1 MSVSLFRFLWLAQR
15 KARGGNKKQS
25 FVDGWIEFADK
36 RVAKSVAKML
46 NCRPMGGKST
56 SFYSADIWNL
66 KCDCDNVFVLALC
79 VACALTPREP
89 PPQTMIMSLK

>member
-1 MSVSLFRFLWLAQR
+1 MTYGRALLMSVSLFRFLWLAQR

-36 RVAKSVAKML
+36 GVAKSVAKML

-66 KCDCDNVFVLALC
+66 KCDCEYSRSHFVLH
-79 VACALTPREP
+79 VR
-89 PPQTMIMSLK
+89 